1 MEERLQHVA
10 SWSEFHMSYPCLSRS
25 VSFFPVVFRVAVRVS
40 CLIKYLS
47 ATFPNVGIEVALSF
61 MKHDDAGTVAQMVVL
76 RVAAGEATMGQKNT
90 VVHQ

>member
-1 MEERLQHVA
+1 MEERLQHVE
-10 SWSEFHMSYPCLSRS
+10 SWSELCMSYPCLSRS

-76 RVAAGEATMGQKNT
+76 RVAAGEAAMGQKNT